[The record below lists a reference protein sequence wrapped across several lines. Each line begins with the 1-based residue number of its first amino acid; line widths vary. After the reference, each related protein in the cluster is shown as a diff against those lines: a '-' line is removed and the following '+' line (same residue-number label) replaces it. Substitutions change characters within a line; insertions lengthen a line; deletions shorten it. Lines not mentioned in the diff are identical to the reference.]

1 MRGRLS
7 WHLFAFQQYSTNDSV
22 QKYLEGMTKN
32 PCIAVCLYCVYICVC
47 RKMHRLTVHVV
58 ILHKHKTSWE
68 SKTNE
73 HYSQKLFFYCLAKHL
88 GYFIVLYVVLQTTS
102 RKRGRW
108 GLIKIVM
115 GTELVRGEKT
125 LTSTFSNR
133 CFPLPL
139 SNWEKVINAHALWE
153 GKHDKEISIQS
164 HNPVGHIQCHQ
175 FYLLLSCPLGKM
187 QLEWE
192 KLKRRLFDYSA
203 WVNRVCGR

>member
-32 PCIAVCLYCVYICVC
+32 PCVAVCLYCVYICVC

-115 GTELVRGEKT
+115 GTELVRGGKNT
-125 LTSTFSNR
+125 DFHVFKQMFSSA
-133 CFPLPL
+133 FV
-139 SNWEKVINAHALWE
+139 K
-153 GKHDKEISIQS
+153 
-164 HNPVGHIQCHQ
+164 
-175 FYLLLSCPLGKM
+175 LGKGYWCTCSVGG
-187 QLEWE
+187 E
-192 KLKRRLFDYSA
+192 A
-203 WVNRVCGR
+203 WQRD